1 MGILQIQW
9 KLSAIDRICEMQ
21 LETTEINLN
30 SSIGTQNQKSSY
42 NAVLWRKILKGFTIQ
57 LWMLK
62 WF

>member
-30 SSIGTQNQKSSY
+30 SSIGTQNHKKNCC
-42 NAVLWRKILKGFTIQ
+42 NAVTMQFYEERF
-57 LWMLK
+57 
-62 WF
+62 